1 MNDDERR
8 EMGMT
13 VRREVLGDAH
23 VDRANAKIT
32 DETAAFQDFITRV
45 AWGDV
50 WTRDTLD
57 RRSRSMITLAVLA
70 ALGHDG
76 EVAMHIK
83 AAQRN
88 GLSREQIAEVFL
100 HTGVYAG
107 VPVANRALALL
118 QADDGSTD

>member
-70 ALGHDG
+70 TLGHDG

-88 GLSREQIAEVFL
+88 GLSREEIAEVFL